1 MGFLFW
7 ALIGALIG
15 GSAAKKRGLGT
26 ASGVVGGML
35 LGPLAVLMFF
45 VSGDRKRCPECDE
58 WISKKAK
65 NFPHCKSQLGASVI
79 SLFAQHCSRW
89 LAWRSHPFGLS
100 TSAPGRTGRPCFK
113 TRHAQAKVRRLT

>member
-15 GSAAKKRGLGT
+15 VSAAKKRGLGT

-45 VSGDRKRCPECDE
+45 VSGDRKRCPECD
-58 WISKKAK
+58 
-65 NFPHCKSQLGASVI
+65 
-79 SLFAQHCSRW
+79 
-89 LAWRSHPFGLS
+89 
-100 TSAPGRTGRPCFK
+100 
-113 TRHAQAKVRRLT
+113 